1 MNWVHNGKE
10 IRSHDDFTNDV
21 IGFIYCITY
30 TNGQQYVGKKL
41 VRSYVRVAPTKAQL
55 AIRKNY
61 KRMEWKNKP
70 FAKYNGSSK
79 NTSGLTIAKKEIIEL
94 CSSKIDLTYC
104 ETKWLFRFDVL
115 FNDIFL
121 NDNIGGKFFDGKI
134 SKGL

>member
-30 TNGQQYVGKKL
+30 TNGQQYIGKKL

-70 FAKYNGSSK
+70 FANYNGSSK
-79 NTSGLTIAKKEIIEL
+79 NTSGLTITKKEIIEL